1 MRALRTALAVTAAAL
16 LAGCLGPQDNQTNV
30 HDLRVL
36 GMQFDPPE
44 VMLPGCNARLIGG
57 LIAAGASDGGIA
69 LDPRIV
75 AVLALGA
82 SVPLD
87 FTTLIADPNGGSRQ
101 LSYEL
106 RACISTGDRT
116 CGNDGE
122 NVLLAQGT
130 TAAGELKTRL
140 TLGTVLLPD
149 ATPLLLGVIN
159 KDLYKGFGGIRVPV
173 VLHLKASDTNEEIY
187 AQKLMV
193 FQCQFFPQMKQNVL
207 PVMPGVNLEGEDWP
221 ETDVRELAGEG
232 PFLVEPQD
240 FVDREEPYVV
250 PSLTFTPVNLVERWK
265 VNYFASV
272 GTFDT
277 SESGGADLGGN
288 DETHK
293 SRWQPGTR
301 YKTATDVDFW
311 FTARDGRGG
320 ESWLHRKAHWTP
332 P

>member
-1 MRALRTALAVTAAAL
+1 MRALPLAVAAVL
-16 LAGCLGPQDNQTNV
+16 LAGCLGPQDNQTSV

-57 LIAAGASDGGIA
+57 LIAAGASDGGIS
-69 LDPRIV
+69 LDPRLI

-82 SVPLD
+82 SQPLD
-87 FTTLIADPNGGSRQ
+87 FTTLVADPAGAGRQ
-101 LSYEL
+101 ISYEL
-106 RACISTGDRT
+106 RTCTRTGDRT
-116 CGNDGE
+116 CGTDGE

-130 TAAGELKTRL
+130 TAAGELKLKL

-149 ATPLLLGVIN
+149 ATPLLLEVIN
-159 KDLYKGFGGIRVPV
+159 RDLYKGFGGIRVPV
-173 VLHLKASDTNEEIY
+173 VLHLKAEDTAEEIY

-207 PVMPGVNLEGEDWP
+207 PVMPGVNLEGESWG
-221 ETDVRELAGEG
+221 EAEVRALAGQG

-240 FVDREEPYVV
+240 FVDLEEPYVV

-265 VNYFASV
+265 VDYYTTQ

-288 DETHK
+288 DERHK
-293 SRWQPGTR
+293 SRWQPGT
-301 YKTATDVDFW
+301 KVTEPSDVDFW
-311 FTARDGRGG
+311 FTVRDGRGG
-320 ESWLHRKAHWTP
+320 QSWLHRKAHWTP
-332 P
+332 

>member
-1 MRALRTALAVTAAAL
+1 MRALPLAAASLVL
-16 LAGCLGPQDNQTNV
+16 LAGCLGPQDNQTSV

-36 GMQFDPPE
+36 GMQFSPPE

-57 LIAAGASDGGIA
+57 LIAASGSDAGLS
-69 LDPRIV
+69 LDPRVI

-87 FTTLIADPNGGSRQ
+87 FVTLVADPAGEGRQ

-106 RACISTGDRT
+106 RTCISTGDRT

-130 TAAGELKTRL
+130 TTAGELKLKL

-159 KDLYKGFGGIRVPV
+159 RDLYKGFGGIRVPV
-173 VLHLKASDTNEEIY
+173 VLHLKSPDTAEEIY

-207 PVMPGVNLEGEDWP
+207 PVLPGLDLVGESWG
-221 ETDVRELAGEG
+221 EAEVRELAGEG
-232 PFLVEPQD
+232 PFLVAPQD
-240 FVDREEPYVV
+240 FVALEEPYVV

-265 VNYFASV
+265 VDYYTSV

-277 SESGGADLGGN
+277 NESGGADLGGN

-293 SRWQPGTR
+293 SRWQPG
-301 YKTATDVDFW
+301 KKVTAPTDVDFW

-332 P
+332 